1 MRIIFCRAT
10 KKCAV
15 CVGPIKRIITLHTTM
30 NKIYLSFL
38 LSVFAIGVGLLMPD
52 VTHAMV
58 IRGGETF
65 ELEPYTTLEDD
76 LYVAGKTVSLAGTT
90 TGDVFAAGSQVAHS
104 GVSTEDMLF
113 AGGEVNVT
121 GVVQGDLRV
130 LGGEIILSGH
140 VTEDVVLIGGTIHI
154 TEEAVID
161 GDVVVVGEYVS
172 SKGTIG
178 GIVEAYTRV
187 IEFTGG
193 SIGGSLRAYTR
204 ESLSVTGTTRIEGD
218 LEYKAPHEA
227 FVSETASV
235 AGERLYTPLQT
246 SRADNGK
253 VDIVKLI
260 ELILITVVAAV
271 TLVFFFPAHTRALSD
286 IALRK
291 GNPINFVKGFLIL
304 IFVPIVSLLVMIT
317 MIGIVPGFIMLSVYF
332 VLVCVALALAPVLA
346 GIFLARSFKK
356 TSEELSLAW
365 VSFGAIAFTLIS
377 ILPFIGFA
385 VRLLVFLLAFY
396 ATAVLLYEHVWV
408 QRKKQQIEAEKKPLY
423 DSKETSDSEI
433 TTTP

>member
-1 MRIIFCRAT
+1 
-10 KKCAV
+10 
-15 CVGPIKRIITLHTTM
+15 M
-30 NKIYLSFL
+30 NKIHISFF
-38 LSVFAIGVGLLMPD
+38 LSVLAVCLGMFMPD

-65 ELEPYTTLEDD
+65 ELEEYTTLEDD

-90 TGDVFAAGSQVAHS
+90 TGDVFAVGSEVVYS

-113 AGGEVNVT
+113 AGGKVNVT
-121 GVVQGDLRV
+121 GLVQGDLRV
-130 LGGEIILSGH
+130 LGGEITLSGH
-140 VTEDVVLIGGTIHI
+140 VTEDVVLIGGTIQI
-154 TEEAVID
+154 TEGAVID
-161 GDVVVVGEYVS
+161 GDVLVVGEYVS

-178 GIVEAYTRV
+178 GVVEAYTRV
-187 IEFTGG
+187 AEFTGG
-193 SIGGSLRAYTR
+193 SVGGSLRAYTR
-204 ESLSVTGTTRIEGD
+204 ESLSVTGTTRIEGS

-227 FVSETASV
+227 FVSETASIE
-235 AGERLYTPLQT
+235 GERLYTPLQT
-246 SRADNGK
+246 SRADKGK
-253 VDIVKLI
+253 VDLVKLI
-260 ELILITVVAAV
+260 ELILITVAAAV
-271 TLVFFFPAHTRALSD
+271 TLVFFFPAHTRAMTD

-291 GNPINFVKGFLIL
+291 GNLINFVKGFLIL
-304 IFVPIVSLLVMIT
+304 IFVPIISLLVMVT
-317 MIGIVPGFIMLSVYF
+317 MVGIVPGLIMLFVYF

-396 ATAVLLYEHVWV
+396 AVTVLLYEHVWV
-408 QRKKQQIEAEKKPLY
+408 QRKKQQIEDEKPHH
-423 DSKETSDSEI
+423 DTKETSESETT